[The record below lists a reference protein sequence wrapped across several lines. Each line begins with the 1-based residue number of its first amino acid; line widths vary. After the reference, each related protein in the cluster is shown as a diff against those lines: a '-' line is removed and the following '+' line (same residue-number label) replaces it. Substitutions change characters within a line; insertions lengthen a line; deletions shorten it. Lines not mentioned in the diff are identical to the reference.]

1 MVYVIY
7 VQLWVQFFFCNLYT
21 QKIYSKIT
29 QDKMPILK
37 KILLMGKLI
46 LLLMWLQLD
55 VAFSSR
61 RMADALDVVV
71 TVVL

>member
-1 MVYVIY
+1 MVFVIY
-7 VQLWVQFFFCNLYT
+7 VQLWIQFFFCNLYT

-37 KILLMGKLI
+37 KILLTGKLI